1 MQEGNRRIAK
11 NTIII
16 YIRLGVTI
24 IVGLLTSR
32 YVLQALGASD
42 FGLYNV
48 VAGVLAMLSFISAS
62 MTTTTTRFINF
73 EEGKKDGD
81 TNMIFNVC
89 QNIHVIVAVAI
100 FVLAETVGL
109 WYINNYLNVEPGKES
124 DAFFC
129 FQISTIVACVGLI
142 NVPYQGLLMA
152 KEEFSKIAVVE
163 IANSFLKL
171 ALVLSLFLFKGN
183 TLRIYAIFMS
193 LMTFVSFVA
202 YHIICQKKWPEIVKV
217 NIGKAKGHYKEIVA
231 YNGYNVLSSAS
242 ITARDQGSNM
252 IINFFFGTT
261 VNAAYAIARII
272 QTYVIT
278 FTSNFDVAAAPQMT
292 QNISGGNEKKS
303 ERLAG
308 TLGRICMLM
317 MEVAVFPLYVELDF
331 ILRLWLKDVPDGT
344 LLFSQ
349 LTLLLVFVSATS
361 AGMVQYINASGKIKW
376 FKIEAAILYI
386 LVLPVSCLLY
396 RNGATPATIIVLFI
410 ISDIISRIIQL
421 VLLKRI
427 LGFDSFS
434 YVKEA
439 YLRPFFVAIVIYT
452 VIYLLN
458 TFMPSGSVYSIIN
471 ILLVLIITIIL
482 IVFVGLYNHERQ
494 SIWNFI
500 TNKLLKK
507 AT

>member
-1 MQEGNRRIAK
+1 MQDGNKRIAK

-16 YIRLGVTI
+16 YIRLGITI

-32 YVLQALGASD
+32 YVLKALGASD

-81 TNMIFNVC
+81 TNRIFNVC
-89 QNIHVIVAVAI
+89 LSIHVIVAIAI
-100 FVLAETVGL
+100 FILAETLGL
-109 WYINNYLNVEPGKES
+109 YYINNFLNVESGKEE

-129 FQISTIVACVGLI
+129 FQISTIVACVGLV

-152 KEEFSKIAVVE
+152 KEEFSKIAIVE
-163 IANSFLKL
+163 IANCFLKL
-171 ALVLSLFLFKGN
+171 LLVLSLFLLKGN
-183 TLRIYAIFMS
+183 TLRVYALFMS
-193 LMTFVSFVA
+193 IMTFVSFVA
-202 YHIICQKKWPEIVKV
+202 YHVICYKKWPDVVRINFNKTKGNYGEIL
-217 NIGKAKGHYKEIVA
+217 G

-252 IINFFFGTT
+252 IINYFFGTT

-308 TLGRICMLM
+308 TLGRMCMLM
-317 MEVAVFPLYVELDF
+317 MEMAVFPLFVELDF
-331 ILRLWLKDVPDGT
+331 ILKLWLGDVPEGT

-349 LTLLLVFVSATS
+349 LILLLVFVSSTS
-361 AGMVQYINASGKIKW
+361 AGMGQYINASGKIKW
-376 FKIEAAILYI
+376 FKIEMAVLYL
-386 LVLPVSCLLY
+386 LVLPVSFFLFTK
-396 RNGATPATIIVLFI
+396 GAEPYTIILLFI
-410 ISDIISRIIQL
+410 ASDIISRVIQL
-421 VLLKRI
+421 LLLKQI
-427 LGFDSFS
+427 LDFDSLQFIRM
-434 YVKEA
+434 A
-439 YLRPFFVAIVIYT
+439 YFKPFIIGFIMCLITLIQRVLI
-452 VIYLLN
+452 
-458 TFMPSGSVYSIIN
+458 PSGTLFSIIN
-471 ILLVLIITIIL
+471 IFLSLISVSALVII
-482 IVFVGLYNHERQ
+482 VGLNKQERK
-494 SIWNFI
+494 SIWL
-500 TNKLLKK
+500 TLKSK
-507 AT
+507 F

>member
-109 WYINNYLNVEPGKES
+109 WYINNYLNVESGKES

-202 YHIICQKKWPEIVKV
+202 YHIICQKKWPGIVKL
-217 NIGKAKGHYKEIVA
+217 NIGKAKGHYKEIVS

-303 ERLAG
+303 ENLAG
-308 TLGRICMLM
+308 KLGRICMLM
-317 MEVAVFPLYVELDF
+317 MEVAVFPLFVELEF
-331 ILRLWLKDVPDGT
+331 ILRIWLGEVPEGT

-349 LTLLLVFVSATS
+349 LILLLVFVSSTS
-361 AGMVQYINASGKIKW
+361 AGMGQYINASGKIKW
-376 FKIEAAILYI
+376 FKIEMAILYV
-386 LVLPVSCLLY
+386 LVLPVSIILF
-396 RNGATPATIIVLFI
+396 RNGASPYVIIILFI
-410 ISDIISRIIQL
+410 ISDIINRIVQL
-421 VLLKRI
+421 VLMNKI
-427 LGFDSFS
+427 LGFDSLHFIR
-434 YVKEA
+434 EA
-439 YLRPFFVAIVIYT
+439 YNRPFLIALIMCLI
-452 VIYLLN
+452 
-458 TFMPSGSVYSIIN
+458 TFAQERFIPSGDFYSILN
-471 ILLVLIITIIL
+471 IVLSLFFVLSLIIAIGISKLERITIWSSL
-482 IVFVGLYNHERQ
+482 K
-494 SIWNFI
+494 
-500 TNKLLKK
+500 NKLIRK
-507 AT
+507 

>member
-1 MQEGNRRIAK
+1 MQEGNKRIAK

-81 TNMIFNVC
+81 TNLIFNVC
-89 QNIHVIVAVAI
+89 QNIHVIVAIAI
-100 FVLAETVGL
+100 FVLAETIGL
-109 WYINNYLNVEPGKES
+109 WYINNYLNVEPGKEA
-124 DAFFC
+124 DANFC
-129 FQISTIVACVGLI
+129 FQISTIVACIGLV

-152 KEEFSKIAVVE
+152 KEEFSKIAIVE
-163 IANSFLKL
+163 IGNSLLKL
-171 ALVLSLFLFKGN
+171 VLVLTLFLFKEN
-183 TLRIYAIFMS
+183 TLRAYAIYMS
-193 LMTFVSFVA
+193 LMTFVSFIA
-202 YHIICQKKWPEIVKV
+202 YHWICYKKWPEIVKI

-292 QNISGGNEKKS
+292 QNISAGDGAKS

-308 TLGRICMLM
+308 TLGRMCMLM
-317 MEVAVFPLYVELDF
+317 MELAVFPLFVELDF
-331 ILRLWLKDVPDGT
+331 ILKLWLGDVPDGT

-349 LTLLLVFVSATS
+349 LILLLVFVSSTS
-361 AGMVQYINASGKIKW
+361 AGMGQFINASGKIKW
-376 FKIEAAILYI
+376 FKIEMAVLYL
-386 LVLPVSCLLY
+386 LVLPISIVLF
-396 RNGATPATIIVLFI
+396 NKGAAPSTIVILFI
-410 ISDIISRIIQL
+410 ISDIFNRIIQL
-421 VLLKRI
+421 YLMKRI
-427 LGFDSFS
+427 LGFDSMQF
-434 YVKEA
+434 VKMA
-439 YLRPFFVAIVIYT
+439 YYKPVLVALIMCLIT
-452 VIYLLN
+452 FLQER
-458 TFMPSGSVYSIIN
+458 FMPSGIFFSILN
-471 ILLVLIITIIL
+471 IILSLVFVISLILAIGVSKQERITIWA
-482 IVFVGLYNHERQ
+482 
-494 SIWNFI
+494 SIKDKMI
-500 TNKLLKK
+500 RK
-507 AT
+507 